1 MQTLGL
7 VIGTIAVFV
16 SLFTMVYN
24 DYIKVTQIWGE
35 LDYDV
40 KTVTAGDY
48 SIEFDISEESFANWK
63 QEYYEG
69 DKG

>member
-1 MQTLGL
+1 MLGL
-7 VIGTIAVFV
+7 VIGTISVFV
-16 SLFTMVYN
+16 ALFTMVYN

-48 SIEFDISEESFANWK
+48 SIEFDVAKDS
-63 QEYYEG
+63 YL
-69 DKG
+69 